1 MKNKNIVVV
10 LGSPNSDQGKLGQ
23 IALDRLNFC
32 LEIYEPKTDLI
43 LCTGGYGKHFNNTNE
58 PHASYAVQYLMDCGI
73 QEGSFIGIA
82 LSSNTV
88 EDAVKIREIL
98 PTDINSVKIITSD
111 YHLERVKIIF
121 DKILINTKN
130 EFFGVKH
137 TLLSSENHRL
147 LEHEKKA
154 IAIIK
159 KNGLSF

>member
-1 MKNKNIVVV
+1 MKNIVVV
-10 LGSPNSDQGKLGQ
+10 LGSPNSNQGELGQ
-23 IALDRLNFC
+23 IAMDRLNFC
-32 LEIYEPKTDLI
+32 LKKFNPNTDLI
-43 LCTGGYGKHFNNTNE
+43 VCTGGYGKHFNNTNQ
-58 PHASYAVQYLMDCGI
+58 PHASYAIKYLMSYGI
-73 QEGSFIGIA
+73 GETYFMNMV

-88 EDAVKIREIL
+88 EDAVKIKEIL

-121 DKILINTKN
+121 DEILINTKK

-137 TLLSSENHRL
+137 ILLSSENQRL

-154 IAIIK
+154 IAAIK